1 MAINIRRV
9 VTGCD
14 SQGKPVVL
22 MDDRGLHTSSWR
34 PHMIQQQL
42 WTTRDLPVDLCEDGE
57 DRGGCNIAGTT
68 IPGGS
73 VFKVV
78 EFGPGVT
85 PRSHQTDSIDYAV
98 VMSGKIEMEM
108 GDEVVVQLSA
118 GDTLVQRGTV
128 HNWVNSGEEPCVIA
142 FVLISSTG
150 SAAFG

>member
-1 MAINIRRV
+1 MSVNVRRV
-9 VTGCD
+9 VTGHD
-14 SQGKPVVL
+14 SEGKPVVL

-34 PHMIQQQL
+34 PQMNQQQL
-42 WTTRDLPVDLCEDGE
+42 WTTQDLPVDLCEDGK
-57 DRGGCNIAGTT
+57 DKGGRSVAGTT

-73 VFKVV
+73 VFKIV

-98 VMSGKIEMEM
+98 VISGDIEMEL
-108 GDEVVVQLSA
+108 GDDVVVKLSA

-128 HNWVNSGEEPCVIA
+128 HNWVNRGDKPCLIA

-150 SAAFG
+150 NTAFG